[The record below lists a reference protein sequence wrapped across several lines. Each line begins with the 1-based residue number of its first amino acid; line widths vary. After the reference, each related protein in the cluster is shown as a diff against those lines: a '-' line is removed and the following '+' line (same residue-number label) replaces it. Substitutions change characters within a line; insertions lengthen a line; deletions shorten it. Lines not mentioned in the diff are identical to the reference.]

1 MEQENSKERNQE
13 SNDIKSGMLTI
24 SKKVA
29 AMAVAG
35 SVALGSG
42 GTIGVRNAVP
52 DAEKPASVENTTSV
66 SIDELKN
73 YTMIFYVVG
82 SDLESVSDESDE
94 EGDGA
99 ASDDMAEISAVM
111 KEYALDD
118 TINVVAQIGGTN
130 EWEND
135 SLSEVQNARI
145 TIDSHGIQ
153 IKEKL
158 ADVNMG
164 MSSTVTDFIDYA
176 YSNYPARHYIMI
188 FWNHGNGPAEGFGY
202 DVLHEGDSLTLSELN
217 QSLAEASFSD
227 FDLIGFDACCMGNM
241 ETANAMCKYTD
252 YLVAS
257 PACEDIHGWDYHWM
271 EIFADE
277 NANARNIGEHIV
289 DTYDTFYDNP
299 GEFGIISTLSCYD
312 LSDYD
317 SIYASVQQYNKALLE
332 QADEAFY
339 EQLNSKRKEIAGY
352 YSGGA
357 PNEYMELLDWK
368 QLYLKL
374 DSALWK
380 ACELDAA
387 LAQLVCHTNVDTA
400 ELCGISIYLPEKS
413 DVELAE
419 HMLQYLSCRY
429 DKQYLQFVYNYARM
443 LDRNLEADLT
453 DLETGFDE
461 ESMEITFH
469 LDDSLREQI
478 AAAYVMTA
486 FQPDGEGEYCLLS
499 TDSDVYASGEDTLT
513 GILDIKYF
521 AVADQILCLMEQYSG
536 EDRTDYLSPI
546 LYNGE
551 RCMMTIEVSMDDP
564 DGKII
569 SIIPD
574 SMGGPAGKEQ
584 YVLEEGVRF
593 AALYPIL
600 TAEGEIV
607 LQESL
612 SEAGYDAGE
621 EVILNEYDCM
631 LDLVDVEFSSCV
643 YGLMMKDKNL
653 GTHYSELREL

>member
-202 DVLHEGDSLTLSELN
+202 DV
-217 QSLAEASFSD
+217 F
-227 FDLIGFDACCMGNM
+227 M
-241 ETANAMCKYTD
+241 
-252 YLVAS
+252 
-257 PACEDIHGWDYHWM
+257 
-271 EIFADE
+271 
-277 NANARNIGEHIV
+277 R
-289 DTYDTFYDNP
+289 
-299 GEFGIISTLSCYD
+299 
-312 LSDYD
+312 
-317 SIYASVQQYNKALLE
+317 
-332 QADEAFY
+332 
-339 EQLNSKRKEIAGY
+339 
-352 YSGGA
+352 
-357 PNEYMELLDWK
+357 
-368 QLYLKL
+368 
-374 DSALWK
+374 
-380 ACELDAA
+380 
-387 LAQLVCHTNVDTA
+387 
-400 ELCGISIYLPEKS
+400 
-413 DVELAE
+413 
-419 HMLQYLSCRY
+419 
-429 DKQYLQFVYNYARM
+429 
-443 LDRNLEADLT
+443 
-453 DLETGFDE
+453 
-461 ESMEITFH
+461 
-469 LDDSLREQI
+469 
-478 AAAYVMTA
+478 
-486 FQPDGEGEYCLLS
+486 
-499 TDSDVYASGEDTLT
+499 
-513 GILDIKYF
+513 GIL
-521 AVADQILCLMEQYSG
+521 L
-536 EDRTDYLSPI
+536 P
-546 LYNGE
+546 
-551 RCMMTIEVSMDDP
+551 
-564 DGKII
+564 
-569 SIIPD
+569 
-574 SMGGPAGKEQ
+574 
-584 YVLEEGVRF
+584 
-593 AALYPIL
+593 
-600 TAEGEIV
+600 
-607 LQESL
+607 
-612 SEAGYDAGE
+612 
-621 EVILNEYDCM
+621 
-631 LDLVDVEFSSCV
+631 
-643 YGLMMKDKNL
+643 
-653 GTHYSELREL
+653 